1 MKIGDIVRFSDIFV
15 TTDMCQV
22 PDIKVVMIIDGPNEV
37 GNIKVLLPTG
47 ETQWIHC
54 SDVEYMQKGKMYLRD

>member
-1 MKIGDIVRFSDIFV
+1 MKIGDIVRFSDVFV

-22 PDIKVVMIIDGPNEV
+22 PDTKVVMIIEGPNEV

-47 ETQWIHC
+47 EAKWVHC
-54 SDVEYMQKGKMYLRD
+54 SDVEYSTSDKRYLHD